1 MDVSSEYLDTL
12 LKHLKKEDKT
22 GGGTIENRIRAASG
36 LRDALCANAKNR
48 QTAFDRNVAKV
59 LTETLVSSVSEAKN
73 KTEDTLETTL
83 LLHVIFCIRNAAGY
97 GPSRKQ
103 FLQLDVLRALAS
115 VVNGRRKEKEKDNIS
130 WQALS
135 AMIVLCRAKE
145 TKKGLIASMEMLKEL
160 GYGDVCRPIFERTR
174 LKLKNATRDEL

>member
-1 MDVSSEYLDTL
+1 
-12 LKHLKKEDKT
+12 
-22 GGGTIENRIRAASG
+22 
-36 LRDALCANAKNR
+36 
-48 QTAFDRNVAKV
+48 VAKV
-59 LTETLVSSVSEAKN
+59 LTETLISSVSEAKN

-103 FLQLDVLRALAS
+103 FLQLDALRALAS
-115 VVNGRRKEKEKDNIS
+115 AVNGRRKEKEKEKEKDNIS

-145 TKKGLIASMEMLKEL
+145 TKEGLIASMEMLKEL

-174 LKLKNATRDEL
+174 LKLKNATRDEM